1 MAEDDFEADDVGED
15 IPVDPSLLDSDEKL
29 PKDPLPLR
37 DERRDV
43 ECGDEGAGGGDDGDD
58 GRSICP
64 AFLLSFRR
72 LYS

>member
-43 ECGDEGAGGGDDGDD
+43 ECGDEGESHPPLGTLADGL
-58 GRSICP
+58 GKKGV
-64 AFLLSFRR
+64 AAQVGV
-72 LYS
+72 